1 MNKER
6 ISYEI
11 LEDGYMLYLD
21 GQPWIKQHTEHVFYP
36 ELSLKENAEKHI
48 EDICTPVE
56 PEPTRDEEVA
66 RLQAQVAELQAQ
78 VEALVNAN

>member
-6 ISYEI
+6 ITYEI
-11 LEDGYMLYLD
+11 LEDGYMLKLD
-21 GQPWIKQHTEHVFYP
+21 GKDWIKQHTEHVFYP

-56 PEPTRDEEVA
+56 AEPTKDEQIA
-66 RLQAQVAELQAQ
+66 QLQEQVAQLQEQ
-78 VEALVNAN
+78 VNALVNN

>member
-11 LEDGYMLYLD
+11 LADGYMLKLD
-21 GQPWIKQHTEHVFYP
+21 GKDWIKQHKEHVFYP

-48 EDICTPVE
+48 EDICKPVVE
-56 PEPTRDEEVA
+56 EPTVEEQITEMQLA
-66 RLQAQVAELQAQ
+66 LAEIYEVMVGGA
-78 VEALVNAN
+78 E